1 MSLIEK
7 RYIKLLDNTKGFAFN
22 MCDWD
27 IMTLAEK
34 TFKGI
39 PLTPSEVYAK
49 TFLEQMGDYI
59 ELWHPSEKWQKPYGD
74 VLNEHRKLH

>member
-1 MSLIEK
+1 
-7 RYIKLLDNTKGFAFN
+7 
-22 MCDWD
+22 
-27 IMTLAEK
+27 MTLAEK